1 MVRIKIIRLSQLIY
15 YAFIIILAV
24 AVICLAL
31 RFLAP
36 REPIVETFLA
46 ADQENTQQE
55 ADPEGTEEKRA
66 GTISQGGGG
75 SVRVD
80 NDDNGIDTPYMGT
93 IRQGLPAMS
102 GSMASKGNQSGSR
115 LMGLIWNWF
124 LNVNFRDP
132 TTFLA
137 YLMPVMK
144 GVQLREEALAT
155 SAVATPD
162 EEEIYLEADEEIP
175 DEIKVQISQI
185 KDDLEPVEMSGDGP
199 QILIYHSHSREAYLQ
214 DPENKYVETV
224 KWRTKDTLHNVVR
237 VGEELAK
244 ELREKHGIPVL
255 HDRTDHENPYSSS
268 YPNSLKTIMK
278 RMDEFPSLKM
288 FIDVHRDGF
297 ESKSRKKETVTI
309 DGKKVAKVMVVVGTG
324 EGSVGGFKDKPKWQE
339 NYKLAKKIT
348 DEINK
353 LHPGLAKP
361 VLVKSGRYN
370 QHVSTNAVLIEMGSN
385 LNPLD
390 EVLRAVPY
398 VAKAIKEVFK

>member
-15 YAFIIILAV
+15 YTLIIILAV

-31 RFLAP
+31 RFLVP
-36 REPIVETFLA
+36 REPIVESFFT
-46 ADQENTQQE
+46 ADQQNLQQRVDSVE
-55 ADPEGTEEKRA
+55 TEPERL
-66 GTISQGGGG
+66 GTISRGGGG
-75 SVRVD
+75 SGRAD
-80 NDDNGIDTPYMGT
+80 NDDNGLDTPYIGT
-93 IRQGLPAMS
+93 IRRVLPAMS
-102 GSMASKGNQSGSR
+102 GSMENNGHESGSR

-132 TTFLA
+132 TTILA

-144 GVQLREEALAT
+144 GVQLGEEALAT
-155 SAVATPD
+155 SAVITPE
-162 EEEIYLEADEEIP
+162 EEEIYLETDEEIP

-185 KDDLEPVEMSGDGP
+185 KDEMEPVEMSGEGP

-214 DPENKYVETV
+214 NPENKYVETV

-244 ELREKHGIPVL
+244 ELREKHGLPVL
-255 HDRTDHENPYSSS
+255 HDRTDHESPYSSS
-268 YPNSLKTIMK
+268 YPNSLKTLMK
-278 RMDEFPSLKM
+278 RMEEYPSLKM

-297 ESKSRKKETVTI
+297 ESKTRKKETVTI

-353 LHPGLAKP
+353 LHPSLAKP

-370 QHVSTNAVLIEMGSN
+370 QHVSTNAILLEMGSN

-398 VAKAIKEVFK
+398 VAKAIREVFK

>member
-15 YAFIIILAV
+15 YTLIIILVV

-31 RFLAP
+31 RFLVP
-36 REPIVETFLA
+36 REPVIETFLA
-46 ADQENTQQE
+46 TDQENLQ
-55 ADPEGTEEKRA
+55 PRGGSEGTELKRA

-75 SVRVD
+75 SGRVE

-93 IRQGLPAMS
+93 IKRGLPAMS
-102 GSMASKGNQSGSR
+102 GSMASNGHESGNR
-115 LMGLIWNWF
+115 LTGLIWNWF

-132 TTFLA
+132 TTILA

-144 GVQLREEALAT
+144 GVQLGDEALAT
-155 SAVATPD
+155 SVAATPD
-162 EEEIYLEADEEIP
+162 EEEVYLEADEEIP

-185 KDDLEPVEMSGDGP
+185 KDELEPVEISGEGP
-199 QILIYHSHSREAYLQ
+199 QILIYHSHSREAYSQ
-214 DPENKYVETV
+214 NSEDKYVETV
-224 KWRTKDTLHNVVR
+224 KWRTKDTLHNVIR

-244 ELREKHGIPVL
+244 ELKEKYGISVL

-278 RMDEFPSLKM
+278 RMDEYSSLKM

-361 VLVKSGRYN
+361 VLVKTGRYN
-370 QHVSTNAVLIEMGSN
+370 QHVSTNAILIEMGSN